1 MLEAGHIDK
10 ARAFFSFAGPNR
22 FSTQRENNNTLP
34 NFCKSQESHS
44 LTISLTLS
52 LSLSLS
58 LCLRLCLCLSLS
70 LSLSLSV
77 SLSLSLLNSPPHTH
91 THTRT
96 CMQSYHH
103 HQKSSKSGLF
113 SQGNLH
119 LTFRTTMVSGL
130 LISKAMG

>member
-77 SLSLSLLNSPPHTH
+77 SLSLSLSLLNSPP

>member
-77 SLSLSLLNSPPHTH
+77 SLSLSFSSQFPPPHTH
-91 THTRT
+91 THTHAPVCRVT
-96 CMQSYHH
+96 ITTKNPQN
-103 HQKSSKSGLF
+103 LAF
-113 SQGNLH
+113 SLREIY
-119 LTFRTTMVSGL
+119 T
-130 LISKAMG
+130 

>member
-77 SLSLSLLNSPPHTH
+77 SLSLSLLNSPP

>member
-77 SLSLSLLNSPPHTH
+77 SLSLSLLNSPPPTH
-91 THTRT
+91 THTGT